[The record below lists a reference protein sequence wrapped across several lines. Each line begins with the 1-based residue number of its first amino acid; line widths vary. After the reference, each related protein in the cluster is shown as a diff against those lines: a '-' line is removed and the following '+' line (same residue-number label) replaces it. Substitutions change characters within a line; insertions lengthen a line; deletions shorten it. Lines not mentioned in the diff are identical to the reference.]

1 MRSAATH
8 SVRKN
13 VFINFT
19 YRLLKRSNNVVVM
32 VEVAVC
38 ELANSA
44 NTSYK

>member
-1 MRSAATH
+1 MRSAATLP
-8 SVRKN
+8 VWQN
-13 VFINFT
+13 IFINFT
-19 YRLLKRSNNVVVM
+19 YRLLKRSNNVVIM